1 MPDRRSVNEL
11 SIEELEEILAIRKR
25 EARAARLKRL
35 RAEGRVIDLPLELP
49 LEERTPPDRP
59 AASQRDA
66 GSPASSYYHVH
77 EIPDDAPPKRRLNLK
92 PSAKTLR
99 IWRDRLLL
107 LVEVGAVLGLV
118 LLFVNVER
126 SRIESNQTATAA
138 QAAALPTPEPTPL
151 ITAIVLPSG
160 HKPPIAPGGAAP
172 NFDEIPAHLRAYAQ
186 SITPQPLPTPG
197 PGQPT
202 RIQIPAIDIDAQIV
216 PGDSWDQLKKGV
228 GQHVGSANPGER
240 GNLVLS
246 AHNDVFGEIFRHLD
260 ELKPGDEII
269 VYAGGQR
276 YRYEIS
282 GSRIIEPTQV
292 EVMAPTNE
300 PSVTL
305 ISCYPYLVDN
315 KRIVV
320 FGQLTQ

>member
-1 MPDRRSVNEL
+1 MPDRRPVDEL

-25 EARAARLKRL
+25 EAREARLKRL
-35 RAEGRVIDLPLELP
+35 RAEGRVLEVP
-49 LEERTPPDRP
+49 IEERTSPDWF
-59 AASQRDA
+59 AASPRDVAPLA
-66 GSPASSYYHVH
+66 GSYYHVH
-77 EIPDDAPPKRRLNLK
+77 ETPDESPPKRRFNFK
-92 PSAKTLR
+92 PSAKALR

-107 LVEVGAVLGLV
+107 LVEVGAVLGLI
-118 LLFVNVER
+118 LLFISVER
-126 SRIESNQTATAA
+126 SRIDSNETATIA
-138 QAAALPTPEPTPL
+138 QAAAVPTAEPTPL
-151 ITAIVLPSG
+151 ISAIVLPSG
-160 HKPPIAPGGAAP
+160 HTPPIAPGGAAP

-202 RIQIPAIDIDAQIV
+202 RIQIPAIEIDAQIV
-216 PGDSWDQLKKGV
+216 PGDTWDQLKKGV
-228 GQHVGSANPGER
+228 GQHIGSANPGER

-260 ELKPGDEII
+260 QLKPGDEII

-276 YRYEIS
+276 YRYQVN
-282 GSRIIEPTQV
+282 GTRIIQPTQV
-292 EVMAPTNE
+292 DVMDPTSE

-315 KRIVV
+315 KRIAV